1 MKRKILFFSLMLT
14 FLFASCSNLIDELTV
29 TKEKEAN
36 YTVTISDKIENGTV
50 TASPTTAAAGTEIT
64 LTAEPASGYSFG
76 SYSVTDT
83 DGNSVKVENG
93 KFKMPASNV
102 NVSATFTAVT
112 YTVTVASDIVN
123 GTVTASPTTAAAGTE
138 ITLSVTPATG
148 YQFATLTVTDAG
160 GNAVTVTD
168 SKFTMPAS
176 NVTVSAT
183 FTALPPDTASYTVK
197 HLQQNIDDDNYTLKE
212 SETKT
217 GTVGQPTAASAK
229 SYDGFTA
236 QTVTQ
241 VTVAASGTEVEIKY
255 DRKTYTVT
263 FDSNGGSDVSSQS
276 LRYGAKA
283 TEPADPTKTA
293 TTTMEYTFAGWY
305 SDSGLETSFSFDT
318 AITGN
323 IMLYAK
329 WTETAVTP
337 QKTAGSISYATTT
350 VSKTT
355 FDEAFTNEL
364 TKTGDGTVTYA
375 SSKTDVAEVNTQTG
389 LVTIKGAGETTIT
402 ATVADSDTYT
412 YATKTASYTLTIT
425 YIGSKAP
432 SEAKAVGDIVF
443 SDGSATPYSAD
454 LTLTDAQKAAAIALI
469 FYVGTDLNS
478 GDDTTTSRT
487 LGVGL
492 KNATG
497 LAWAK
502 KGVNGYETIITA
514 IQCTPS
520 AKGKEAAATATFTG
534 ELDGSDNWK
543 ALCDAVSDEGTSGN
557 YPAWEWVN
565 AYATENSLEDSYEN
579 GWYLPTVAELSML
592 YREKDTVN
600 SALEKAGGTKIAD
613 TGYWSSSQNASD
625 YNIAWVV
632 WFYGGYLSDGYKDG
646 DNLSVCTVRAF

>member
-64 LTAEPASGYSFG
+64 LAAEAASGYTFG
-76 SYSVTDT
+76 SY
-83 DGNSVKVENG
+83 
-93 KFKMPASNV
+93 
-102 NVSATFTAVT
+102 
-112 YTVTVASDIVN
+112 
-123 GTVTASPTTAAAGTE
+123 
-138 ITLSVTPATG
+138 
-148 YQFATLTVTDAG
+148 TVTDAG
-160 GNAVTVTD
+160 GKAVTVTD
-168 SKFTMPAS
+168 NKFTMPAS

-183 FTALPPDTASYTVK
+183 FTALPPATASYTVK
-197 HLQQNIDDDNYTLKE
+197 HLQQNIADNNYTLKE

-236 QTVTQ
+236 QTITQ

-276 LRYGAKA
+276 LRYGATA
-283 TEPADPTKTA
+283 TKPADPTKTA
-293 TTTMEYTFAGWY
+293 TTTTEYTFDGWY
-305 SDSGLETSFSFDT
+305 SDSGLTTPFSFDT
-318 AITGN
+318 AIAGN

-389 LVTIKGAGETTIT
+389 LVTIKGLGETTIT

-425 YIGSKAP
+425 YIGTKAP
-432 SEAKAVGDIVF
+432 TKAKAVGDIVF
-443 SDGSATPYSAD
+443 TDGSATPYSAD

-492 KNATG
+492 KHNTSG
-497 LAWAK
+497 LAWCLNSA
-502 KGVNGYETIITA
+502 NARNTNITT
-514 IQCTPS
+514 IQCPASGS
-520 AKGKEAAATATFTG
+520 AGALTFTG
-534 ELDGSDNWK
+534 DRNGSDNLEQIE
-543 ALCDAVSDEGTSGN
+543 AFDGVDDTATEAN
-557 YPAWEWVN
+557 YPAFYIAKN
-565 AYATENSLEDSYEN
+565 YKDTATNIAGTDYES
-579 GWYLPTVAELSML
+579 GWYLPSIAELFQIYANGKGTSCVFDIDAASSL
-592 YREKDTVN
+592 C
-600 SALEKAGGTKIAD
+600 GGD
-613 TGYWSSSQNASD
+613 QFGTGYCYYWSSSQFAPLNFSAYILGFTDGGCYGDLYKSD
-625 YNIAWVV
+625 A
-632 WFYGGYLSDGYKDG
+632 FY
-646 DNLSVCTVRAF
+646 SVCAVRAFN